1 MAITPFN
8 LVQGPATL
16 YTGAFGA
23 TEPADSAVTSNP
35 NSSVWTDVGGIADGT
50 AVLLEI
56 DLTYSEQ
63 GVDQLPMPVG
73 ARLTKH
79 AVQITAA
86 LAEATLTNMTLSLN
100 QLTTTSVQSGYTTL
114 EPIIAQSSSQPTYTA
129 LMIDGWAPTL
139 NTGASARRRVILR
152 KALSASKLALEY
164 EKSKMA
170 IYNTTWV
177 GYYVSGSIQP
187 WHVVDQTS

>member
-35 NSSVWTDVGGIADGT
+35 NSAVWTDVGGIADGT

-114 EPIIAQSSSQPTYTA
+114 EPVIAQSSSQPTYTA
-129 LMIDGWAPTL
+129 LVIDGWAPTL

-177 GYYVSGSIQP
+177 GYYVSGSVQP
-187 WHVVDQTS
+187 WHVVDQTA